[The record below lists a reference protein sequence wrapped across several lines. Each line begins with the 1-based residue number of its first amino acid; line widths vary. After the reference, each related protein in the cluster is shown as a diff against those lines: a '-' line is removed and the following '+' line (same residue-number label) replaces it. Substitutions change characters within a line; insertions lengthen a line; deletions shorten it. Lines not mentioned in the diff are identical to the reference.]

1 MVSYGIIGLFIG
13 PIILAFTYSLFMIW
27 LTVNDAPAAQ
37 QASDVP
43 PAVER
48 AAGKE
53 PG

>member
-1 MVSYGIIGLFIG
+1 MADHDVEHLLVEYVPGF
-13 PIILAFTYSLFMIW
+13 
-27 LTVNDAPAAQ
+27 DAPVAAEMPE
-37 QASDVP
+37 VP

>member
-1 MVSYGIIGLFIG
+1 M
-13 PIILAFTYSLFMIW
+13 FMIW
-27 LTVNDAPAAQ
+27 LTADDAPVAAEMPE
-37 QASDVP
+37 VP